1 MDAYLIV
8 AVAAAALALA
18 ALLFALR
25 ARQSSPDP
33 ELIRLSQSQ
42 SELVGSLKTLVDQSA
57 AAQAATAERLQAQ
70 ERALARALEDRF
82 ADITKRVGDSLEKSA
97 QATSTTIGDL
107 RERLVK
113 IDEAQKNLSELSTH
127 VVSLQDILS
136 NKQARGAFGEE
147 QLEAIVRDQLP
158 PAHFEFQATLSN
170 QKRVDCVL
178 HLPPPLGPLAIDA
191 KFPREAYDA
200 MREAGADEAARLAA
214 QRAFANAINIHVRD
228 IAEKYIVPGETAEA
242 AMMFVPSE
250 AVYSAIYT
258 STMDVAD
265 KARRARVF
273 IVSPTTLWAVLNT
286 MRAILKDV
294 RMREQAD
301 AIQRE
306 VGFLLEDIGRLQKRV
321 DNLESHFAS
330 AEKDVRDIRTSMER
344 ISRRGSRIQDVEL
357 EKPAPPLTLVP
368 SADLSQSWG
377 RAWIQSSPAAVP
389 NASVLARPSRDVTRL
404 AAQDDPSVQRRMAR
418 ARIRYSFTI
427 CC

>member
-1 MDAYLIV
+1 MDVSLIL
-8 AVAAAALALA
+8 AAAAVAIA
-18 ALLFALR
+18 VIVAFMALR
-25 ARQSSPDP
+25 GRSSGGDP
-33 ELIRLSQSQ
+33 EMMRLAQNQ

-70 ERALARALEDRF
+70 ERALAKALEERF
-82 ADITKRVGDSLEKSA
+82 ADVTKRVGEHLEKSA

-113 IDEAQKNLSELSTH
+113 IDEAQKSLAELSTH

-170 QKRVDCVL
+170 RTRADCL
-178 HLPPPLGPLAIDA
+178 LRLPPPLGPLCIDA

-200 MREAGADEAARLAA
+200 MREAGADEAMRVAA
-214 QRAFANAINIHVRD
+214 QRAFANAIAKHVSD
-228 IAEKYIVPGETAEA
+228 IAEKYILPGETAEA

-250 AVYSAIYT
+250 AVYCEIYT
-258 STMDVAD
+258 STKDIAD
-265 KARRARVF
+265 KARRSRVF

-306 VGFLLEDIGRLQKRV
+306 VGLLLEDVSRLSKRV
-321 DNLESHFAS
+321 DNLESHFSA
-330 AEKDVRDIRTSMER
+330 AEKDLREIRTSTEK
-344 ISRRGSRIQDVEL
+344 IIRRGDRIQDVEL
-357 EKPAPPLTLVP
+357 EKTAPPLTLVP
-368 SADLSQSWG
+368 
-377 RAWIQSSPAAVP
+377 PA
-389 NASVLARPSRDVTRL
+389 SK
-404 AAQDDPSVQRRMAR
+404 QG
-418 ARIRYSFTI
+418 
-427 CC
+427 

>member
-1 MDAYLIV
+1 MDIYLVIAVAAV
-8 AVAAAALALA
+8 AVALA
-18 ALLFALR
+18 AVFLAVR
-25 ARQSSPDP
+25 SRQSGPDP
-33 ELIRLSQSQ
+33 ELIRLSQTQ

-57 AAQAATAERLQAQ
+57 AAQSATAERLQAQ
-70 ERALARALEDRF
+70 ERALAKALEERF
-82 ADITKRVGDSLEKSA
+82 ADITKRVGDSIDKTA
-97 QATSTTIGDL
+97 QQTTTTMGDL
-107 RERLVK
+107 RERLVR
-113 IDEAQKNLSELSTH
+113 IDEAQKSLAELSTH
-127 VVSLQDILS
+127 VVGLQDILS

-200 MREAGADEAARLAA
+200 LREAGADEVARVAA

-228 IAEKYIVPGETAEA
+228 IADKYIIPGETAEA

-250 AVYSAIYT
+250 AVYCEIY
-258 STMDVAD
+258 SGAKDIAD

-306 VGFLLEDIGRLQKRV
+306 VGLLLEDIGRLEKRV
-321 DNLESHFAS
+321 DNLETHFTA
-330 AEKDVRDIRTSMER
+330 AEKDVRDIR
-344 ISRRGSRIQDVEL
+344 ISTDKIVRRGDRIQDVEL
-357 EKPAPPLTLVP
+357 EKAAPPLTLVP
-368 SADLSQSWG
+368 
-377 RAWIQSSPAAVP
+377 PAAVG
-389 NASVLARPSRDVTRL
+389 SKS
-404 AAQDDPSVQRRMAR
+404 S
-418 ARIRYSFTI
+418 
-427 CC
+427 

>member
-1 MDAYLIV
+1 MDAYLIIALVAVAV
-8 AVAAAALALA
+8 AVAA
-18 ALLFALR
+18 LFFTVRPRGAD
-25 ARQSSPDP
+25 PDP
-33 ELIRLSQSQ
+33 ELARLSQSQ

-57 AAQAATAERLQAQ
+57 AAQSATAERLQAQ
-70 ERALARALEDRF
+70 ERALAKALEERF
-82 ADITKRVGDSLEKSA
+82 ADITKRVGDSIEKTA
-97 QATSTTIGDL
+97 QQTSTTMGDL

-113 IDEAQKNLSELSTH
+113 IDEAQKSLTELSTH

-178 HLPPPLGPLAIDA
+178 RLPPPLGPLAIDA

-200 MREAGADEAARLAA
+200 LREAGADEAARVAA
-214 QRAFANAINIHVRD
+214 QRAFAAAINTHVRD
-228 IAEKYIVPGETAEA
+228 IADKYIIPGETAEA

-250 AVYSAIYT
+250 AVYCEIYAGAK
-258 STMDVAD
+258 DIAD

-306 VGFLLEDIGRLQKRV
+306 VGLLLEDIGRLDKRV
-321 DNLESHFAS
+321 DNLETHFAA
-330 AEKDVRDIRTSMER
+330 AEKDVREIRTSTEK
-344 ISRRGSRIQDVEL
+344 IVRRGDRIQDVDL
-357 EKPAPPLTLVP
+357 EKPVPPLTLVP
-368 SADLSQSWG
+368 SA
-377 RAWIQSSPAAVP
+377 AAGTKT
-389 NASVLARPSRDVTRL
+389 S
-404 AAQDDPSVQRRMAR
+404 
-418 ARIRYSFTI
+418 
-427 CC
+427 

>member
-1 MDAYLIV
+1 MDVSLIAV
-8 AVAAAALALA
+8 VAAVALA
-18 ALLFALR
+18 AVAIVIALR
-25 ARQSSPDP
+25 GRGADP
-33 ELIRLSQSQ
+33 EVMRLAQSQ

-70 ERALARALEDRF
+70 ERALAKALEERF
-82 ADITKRVGDSLEKSA
+82 ADITRRVGEHLEKSA

-113 IDEAQKNLSELSTH
+113 IDEAQKSLAELSSH

-170 QKRVDCVL
+170 RTRADCL
-178 HLPPPLGPLAIDA
+178 LRLPPPLGPLAIDA

-200 MREAGADEAARLAA
+200 MREAGGDEAARAAA
-214 QRAFANAINIHVRD
+214 QRAFANAITKHVND
-228 IAEKYIVPGETAEA
+228 IADKYIIPGETAEA

-250 AVYSAIYT
+250 AVYCEIYT
-258 STMDVAD
+258 SIKDVAD

-286 MRAILKDV
+286 MRAILKDA

-306 VGFLLEDIGRLQKRV
+306 VGLLLEDVARLGKRV
-321 DNLESHFAS
+321 DNLEGHFAA
-330 AEKDVRDIRTSMER
+330 AEKDVREIRTSADK
-344 ISRRGSRIQDVEL
+344 ILRRGDRIQDVEL
-357 EKPAPPLTLVP
+357 EKAAPPLTLVP
-368 SADLSQSWG
+368 QTGSKL
-377 RAWIQSSPAAVP
+377 
-389 NASVLARPSRDVTRL
+389 
-404 AAQDDPSVQRRMAR
+404 
-418 ARIRYSFTI
+418 
-427 CC
+427 

>member
-1 MDAYLIV
+1 MDASLLV
-8 AVAAAALALA
+8 AVIAVAIALAVA
-18 ALLFALR
+18 FVALR
-25 ARQSSPDP
+25 SRGQASDP
-33 ELIRLSQSQ
+33 ELIRLAQSQ

-70 ERALARALEDRF
+70 ERALAKALEERF
-82 ADITKRVGDSLEKSA
+82 ADITRRVGEHLEKSA

-113 IDEAQKNLSELSTH
+113 IDEAQKSLAELSTH

-170 QKRVDCVL
+170 RMRVDCL
-178 HLPPPLGPLAIDA
+178 LRLPPPLGPLCIDA

-200 MREAGADEAARLAA
+200 MREAGSDEAARTVA
-214 QRAFANAINIHVRD
+214 QRAFATAITKHVSD
-228 IAEKYIVPGETAEA
+228 IAEKYIIPGETAEA

-250 AVYSAIYT
+250 AVYCEIYT
-258 STMDVAD
+258 STKDVAD
-265 KARRARVF
+265 KARRSRVF

-286 MRAILKDV
+286 MRAILKDA

-306 VGFLLEDIGRLQKRV
+306 VGLLLDDIGRLSKRV
-321 DNLESHFAS
+321 DNLESHFAA
-330 AEKDVRDIRTSMER
+330 AEKDVREIRTSTEK
-344 ISRRGSRIQDVEL
+344 IIRRGDRIQDVEL
-357 EKPAPPLTLVP
+357 DKPVPPLTLVP
-368 SADLSQSWG
+368 
-377 RAWIQSSPAAVP
+377 PAA
-389 NASVLARPSRDVTRL
+389 TGGK
-404 AAQDDPSVQRRMAR
+404 QG
-418 ARIRYSFTI
+418 
-427 CC
+427 

>member
-1 MDAYLIV
+1 MDVSLLVAAIAVVIAFGV
-8 AVAAAALALA
+8 AVLAFRGRSQA
-18 ALLFALR
+18 
-25 ARQSSPDP
+25 SDP
-33 ELIRLSQSQ
+33 ELIRLAQSQ

-57 AAQAATAERLQAQ
+57 AAQSATAERLQAQ
-70 ERALARALEDRF
+70 ERALAKALEERF
-82 ADITKRVGDSLEKSA
+82 SDITRRVGEHLEKSA

-113 IDEAQKNLSELSTH
+113 IDEAQKNLAELSTH

-158 PAHFEFQATLSN
+158 TAHFEFQATLSN

-178 HLPPPLGPLAIDA
+178 RLPAPLGPLCIDA

-200 MREAGADEAARLAA
+200 LREAGGDEAARTAA
-214 QRAFANAINIHVRD
+214 QRAFANAINVHVRD

-250 AVYSAIYT
+250 AVYSEIYT

-286 MRAILKDV
+286 MRAILKDA

-306 VGFLLEDIGRLQKRV
+306 VGLLLDDIGRLSKRV
-321 DNLESHFAS
+321 DNLESHFSA
-330 AEKDVRDIRTSMER
+330 AEKDVRDIRITTEK
-344 ISRRGSRIQDVEL
+344 IIRRGDRIQDVEL
-357 EKPAPPLTLVP
+357 EKSVPPLTLVP
-368 SADLSQSWG
+368 
-377 RAWIQSSPAAVP
+377 PAA
-389 NASVLARPSRDVTRL
+389 
-404 AAQDDPSVQRRMAR
+404 AAGKPG
-418 ARIRYSFTI
+418 
-427 CC
+427 

>member
-1 MDAYLIV
+1 MDVSLIV
-8 AVAAAALALA
+8 VAAAIAMA
-18 ALLFALR
+18 AVAIFIALR
-25 ARQSSPDP
+25 GRGADP
-33 ELIRLSQSQ
+33 EVMRLAQSQ

-57 AAQAATAERLQAQ
+57 AAQSATAERLQAQ
-70 ERALARALEDRF
+70 ERALAKALEERF
-82 ADITKRVGDSLEKSA
+82 SEITRRIGESLEKSA
-97 QATSTTIGDL
+97 HATSTTIGDL

-113 IDEAQKNLSELSTH
+113 IDEAQKSLAELSTH

-170 QKRVDCVL
+170 HTRADCL
-178 HLPPPLGPLAIDA
+178 LLLPPPLGPLAIDA

-200 MREAGADEAARLAA
+200 LREAGGDEAARSAA
-214 QRAFANAINIHVRD
+214 QRAFAAAITNHVRD
-228 IAEKYIVPGETAEA
+228 IADKYIIPGETAEA

-250 AVYSAIYT
+250 AVYCEIYT
-258 STMDVAD
+258 STKDVAD

-306 VGFLLEDIGRLQKRV
+306 VGLLLEDVGRLVKRV
-321 DNLESHFAS
+321 DNLESHFAA
-330 AEKDVRDIRTSMER
+330 AEKDVREIRTSTDK
-344 ISRRGSRIQDVEL
+344 ILRRGDRIQDVEL
-357 EKPAPPLTLVP
+357 ETTAPPLSLVQQTG
-368 SADLSQSWG
+368 SQ
-377 RAWIQSSPAAVP
+377 
-389 NASVLARPSRDVTRL
+389 L
-404 AAQDDPSVQRRMAR
+404 
-418 ARIRYSFTI
+418 
-427 CC
+427 

>member
-1 MDAYLIV
+1 MDVSLIV
-8 AVAAAALALA
+8 AVAAAAIALA
-18 ALLFALR
+18 VAILALR
-25 ARQSSPDP
+25 ARGQASDP
-33 ELIRLSQSQ
+33 ELIRLAQSQ

-57 AAQAATAERLQAQ
+57 AAQSATAERLQAQ
-70 ERALARALEDRF
+70 ERALAKALEDRF
-82 ADITKRVGDSLEKSA
+82 ADITKRVGEHLEKSA

-113 IDEAQKNLSELSTH
+113 IDEAQKGLAELSTH

-178 HLPPPLGPLAIDA
+178 RLPPPLGPLAIDA

-200 MREAGADEAARLAA
+200 LREAGADEAARVAA
-214 QRAFANAINIHVRD
+214 QRAFASTIAKHVSD
-228 IAEKYIVPGETAEA
+228 IAEKYIIPGETAEA

-250 AVYSAIYT
+250 AVYCEIYAGAK
-258 STMDVAD
+258 DIAD

-306 VGFLLEDIGRLQKRV
+306 VGLLLDDIGRLSKRV
-321 DNLESHFAS
+321 DNLESHFSA
-330 AEKDVRDIRTSMER
+330 AEKDVREIRTSAEK
-344 ISRRGSRIQDVEL
+344 IIRRGDRIQDVEL
-357 EKPAPPLTLVP
+357 EKTAPPLTLVP
-368 SADLSQSWG
+368 
-377 RAWIQSSPAAVP
+377 PAA
-389 NASVLARPSRDVTRL
+389 ASAK
-404 AAQDDPSVQRRMAR
+404 QG
-418 ARIRYSFTI
+418 
-427 CC
+427 